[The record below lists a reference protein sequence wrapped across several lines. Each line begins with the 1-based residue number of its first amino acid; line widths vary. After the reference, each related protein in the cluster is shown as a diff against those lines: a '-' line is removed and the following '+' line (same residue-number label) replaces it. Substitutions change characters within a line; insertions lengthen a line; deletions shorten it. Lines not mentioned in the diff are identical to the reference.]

1 MASVSEVVLYIW
13 NWTIFLDLNVK
24 EYFNSIPTLIKL
36 VDGQNASS
44 ISLPVFGKKQS
55 TNPMKKKVQLAI
67 NLGLKTL
74 QIVRFALSNSSTLQ
88 HIVAAVYENSFIV
101 LAYCTTFAR

>member
-1 MASVSEVVLYIW
+1 MASVSEVVLYSW

-24 EYFNSIPTLIKL
+24 EYLNSIPTLIKL

-55 TNPMKKKVQLAI
+55 TNVMKKKIQLAI

-74 QIVRFALSNSSTLQ
+74 QIIRFALSNSSTLQ

-101 LAYCTTFAR
+101 LAYRITFAC

>member
-55 TNPMKKKVQLAI
+55 TNAMKKKVQLAF

-101 LAYCTTFAR
+101 LAYRTTFAR